1 MRSPKVAP
9 LFDSYSE
16 QDTADKLILPYLA
29 ATHGFP
35 TPDSLDYQAQHTLET
50 EPGKTGR
57 YDGLYLSGGYPYVV
71 LEAKRHV
78 HDLDDGDFQQ
88 ARSYATSEFFDKPV
102 PFLVVSNGRAHQFY
116 RHTTTIN
123 PADHKPIYAPI
134 PPMDWGRIILESPG
148 EVKQLLTQA
157 ELLSYLRKFKE
168 RSFADIAAFSSTR
181 RVN

>member
-35 TPDSLDYQAQHTLET
+35 TPDSLDYQAQHTLAT

-134 PPMDWGRIILESPG
+134 PAMDWGRIILESPG
-148 EVKQLLTQA
+148 RGKTA
-157 ELLSYLRKFKE
+157 S
-168 RSFADIAAFSSTR
+168 
-181 RVN
+181 